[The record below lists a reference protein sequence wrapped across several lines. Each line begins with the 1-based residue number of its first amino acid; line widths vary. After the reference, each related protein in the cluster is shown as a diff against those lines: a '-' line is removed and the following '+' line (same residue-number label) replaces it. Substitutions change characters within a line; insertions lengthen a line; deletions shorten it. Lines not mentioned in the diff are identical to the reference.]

1 MSQMGSIQ
9 AARLQLQS
17 QLFPEGVPKL
27 WCPSLSFFQA
37 AHRFDREQL
46 EEHLQAIAPW
56 VRAILVPGSTG
67 EGWQMSDDEIDRLID
82 LVEPMA
88 RSLRMKVL
96 IGVLK
101 TDLRAMVGAIERL
114 QTRVDRQTII
124 GFTVCPP
131 QGKNK
136 TQGEI
141 EQSLR
146 EILQFDLPMAL
157 YQLPQVT
164 QNEMEPETVQRL
176 ALDHANFL
184 LFKDTSG
191 EDRVASS
198 GLDFGG
204 VFFLRG
210 SELGGYARW
219 LRSAGGGYDG
229 FLLSSA
235 NVFAKPLMQVIE
247 QVDQGRFAEA
257 ESLSKRIEAMVG
269 GAFAKVASHSKG
281 NPFTNANKAMLYW
294 KNGRFNAMS
303 PAPMLIDGER
313 LPLDL
318 LHDVRQI
325 LPQDFFETNR
335 ADNF

>member
-1 MSQMGSIQ
+1 MS
-9 AARLQLQS
+9 
-17 QLFPEGVPKL
+17 
-27 WCPSLSFFQA
+27 
-37 AHRFDREQL
+37 
-46 EEHLQAIAPW
+46 
-56 VRAILVPGSTG
+56 
-67 EGWQMSDDEIDRLID
+67 
-82 LVEPMA
+82 
-88 RSLRMKVL
+88 
-96 IGVLK
+96 
-101 TDLRAMVGAIERL
+101 
-114 QTRVDRQTII
+114 
-124 GFTVCPP
+124 P
-131 QGKNK
+131 QGKSK

-146 EILQFDLPMAL
+146 EILSFDVPMAL

-204 VFFLRG
+204 VSFLRG

-247 QVDQGRFAEA
+247 QVDQGRFDEAEA
-257 ESLSKRIEAMVG
+257 HSKRIEEMVG

-294 KNGRFNAMS
+294 KNGGFNAKS
-303 PAPMLIDGER
+303 PLLCSSMGSDCR
-313 LPLDL
+313 LNCSTTCVKYCLKIYLKQTARTISDPP
-318 LHDVRQI
+318 VRSFGSK
-325 LPQDFFETNR
+325 LNCTFVSDFEAIQKHGSVNAWR
-335 ADNF
+335 ASSLQSDRFSEVGSSHSFHFCSRLAWPVRTL